1 MMQDTGQPMTND
13 KTSILLVD
21 DRPENLLALETILKR
36 PGLNLIKA
44 SSGNEALGLVL
55 DYDFALVLLDVQMP
69 EMDGFETA
77 ELIRGNEE
85 TRHIPIIF
93 VTAISKEQKHVF
105 KGYEAGAVDY
115 LFKPLDPDILQGKV
129 NIFLELYQQ
138 KRALKEATRGLE
150 ETGKALEIRNGV
162 NGEKNRLVN
171 GPSIPD
177 GLTGLYNH
185 RHMDVVLE
193 QEFVRAM
200 RYQTDLS
207 CLLMDLDYFKKTND
221 TFGHAFGDI
230 VLKEFSL
237 RVKQIL
243 RRTDLSFRYGGE
255 EFMVLLP
262 QTEINGGRQTA
273 EKLRAYCDAN
283 PYTDGTTSTTVTVSI
298 GLASVSG
305 HRPASA
311 GDLIAYADKA
321 LYRAKAEGRNRVVTY
336 LKKPPDP
343 VLQKEISGSNDL
355 RYFKEQLSAIL
366 DKTKMASLASLQ
378 LLAKNRGGQLFE
390 KHNQRVRHYIGL
402 IGDKLVLPPSIIE
415 AFNRAAS
422 MHDSFKSLLLEP
434 VISGKKDLTDEE
446 RTRIEDH
453 PYALAELT
461 KTFDFFSDERSVLLH
476 HHENFDGSGY
486 PEGLEGEEIPLGAR
500 IFALVDAFVAMTSDR
515 SYRER
520 LTIEMAFVE
529 LTDNAGTQFDP
540 KLVSTFLEM
549 IKENELLSHSDDA
562 IEKAKEKAGKVN

>member
-1 MMQDTGQPMTND
+1 MDDTGQPMIND

-44 SSGNEALGLVL
+44 SSGNEALGMVL

-138 KRALKEATRGLE
+138 KRALKEATRDLE
-150 ETGKALEIRNGV
+150 ETVKALEISNGIIE
-162 NGEKNRLVN
+162 EKNRLLN
-171 GPSIPD
+171 DLSIRD

-262 QTEINGGRQTA
+262 QTEIYGGRQTA

-305 HRPASA
+305 HHPASA

-336 LKKPPDP
+336 LEKPLGP
-343 VLQKEISGSNDL
+343 VSQKESPGSNDL
-355 RYFKEQLSAIL
+355 RYLKEQLSAIL
-366 DKTKMASLASLQ
+366 DKTKMASLGSLQ

-415 AFNRAAS
+415 AFNRGGLYARFIQGPAVRAS
-422 MHDSFKSLLLEP
+422 DKWEK
-434 VISGKKDLTDEE
+434 G
-446 RTRIEDH
+446 
-453 PYALAELT
+453 
-461 KTFDFFSDERSVLLH
+461 SD
-476 HHENFDGSGY
+476 
-486 PEGLEGEEIPLGAR
+486 
-500 IFALVDAFVAMTSDR
+500 
-515 SYRER
+515 
-520 LTIEMAFVE
+520 
-529 LTDNAGTQFDP
+529 
-540 KLVSTFLEM
+540 
-549 IKENELLSHSDDA
+549 
-562 IEKAKEKAGKVN
+562 